1 MTLTSRTVA
10 LNSHLAH
17 RFHLSN
23 GIRLLVA
30 ENPHV
35 DIVAARFFFKGGSRT
50 EPTELAGLANLV
62 AAVLT
67 KGTHDRDAHAIAA
80 AVESLGIGLGCDS
93 TPDYFDVGLKCVT
106 SDLEEALALTTE
118 IICSPSFPPQEV
130 ERERAMVLQGI
141 RAQQE
146 RPFYLAFDQ
155 VRMALYGPNHPY
167 ASSVQGNLKSVNRLQ
182 RSQLLD
188 YHARYLHPEQLVIS
202 VVSPQ
207 PRDAMVKLVSHALQP
222 WSPDPVALPSVVQAV
237 FPQLRP
243 QLHKHY
249 QPTHQSIVM
258 IGFRGVAVNHPD
270 YPVLKLLSTYLGN
283 GLSSRLFVELREKQ
297 GLAYE
302 VSAFFATR
310 HDPAPFVA
318 YLGTAPENT
327 GLALEG
333 LQAELERIQHHIL
346 SESELN
352 RAKRKLLGQYAL
364 GKQTNAQ
371 VAQLMGWYE
380 CLGLGMEFDQ
390 HYPDLIQSVSSED
403 ICRVAQTYLTTP
415 VISLVGPEEAL
426 QSF

>member
-1 MTLTSRTVA
+1 
-10 LNSHLAH
+10 LNSQLAH

-35 DIVAARFFFKGGSRT
+35 DIVAARFFFAGGSRT

-67 KGTHDRDAHAIAA
+67 KGSYTRDAHTIAA
-80 AVESLGIGLGCDS
+80 AVESLGISLGSDS

-106 SDLEEALALTTE
+106 ADLEEALALTAE
-118 IICSPSFPPQEV
+118 IICTPSFPAREV
-130 ERERAMVLQGI
+130 ERERDMVLQAI

-146 RPFYLAFDQ
+146 RPFHLAFEQ
-155 VRMALYGPNHPY
+155 VRMALYGPHHPY
-167 ASSVQGNLKSVNRLQ
+167 ATSVQGNLKSVSRLQ
-182 RSQLLD
+182 RAHLLD
-188 YHARYLHPEQLVIS
+188 YHARYLRPEQLVIS
-202 VVSPQ
+202 LVSPQ
-207 PRDAMVKLVSHALQP
+207 SPEKLVKFLSQRFEAWTP
-222 WSPDPVALPSVVQAV
+222 EPVECLSVEQAD

-258 IGFRGVAVNHPD
+258 VGFRGVAVSHPD

-327 GLALEG
+327 GLALQG
-333 LQAELERIQHHIL
+333 LTAELERIQDHAL
-346 SESELN
+346 TEAELN

-390 HYPDLIQSVSSED
+390 RYPNLIQSVCSED
-403 ICRVAQTYLTTP
+403 IIRVARSYLTAP
-415 VISLVGPEEAL
+415 IISLVGPEEVL